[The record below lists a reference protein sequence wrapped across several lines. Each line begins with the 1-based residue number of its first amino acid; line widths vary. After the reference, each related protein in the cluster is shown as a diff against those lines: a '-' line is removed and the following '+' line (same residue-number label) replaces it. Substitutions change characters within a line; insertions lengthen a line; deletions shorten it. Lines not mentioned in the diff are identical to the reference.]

1 MGVLAI
7 ASSLVAR
14 IQLARLNTVV
24 LTSEA
29 LADLTCSPLIWRIWS
44 IGLSVGGR
52 ALGLPWF
59 VVAFAYFLVSIVL
72 WSLTFDKDPTE
83 HNEIPE
89 PHID

>member
-7 ASSLVAR
+7 ASSLVAP

-44 IGLSVGGR
+44 IGLGVGGR

-59 VVAFAYFLVSIVL
+59 VVAFAYFLVSIIL
-72 WSLTFDKDPTE
+72 WSLTFGKDPAE

-89 PHID
+89 SHVD